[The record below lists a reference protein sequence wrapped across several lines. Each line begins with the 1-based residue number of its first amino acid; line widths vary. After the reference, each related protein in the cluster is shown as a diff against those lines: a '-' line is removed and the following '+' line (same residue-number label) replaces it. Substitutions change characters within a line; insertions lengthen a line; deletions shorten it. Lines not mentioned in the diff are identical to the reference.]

1 VAKTILV
8 VDDEEDV
15 CRMLKI
21 ALEKHGF
28 VVETADNGQQALDQI
43 ERRRPD
49 LVLLDLKMPRRN
61 GYQLFAQLKSDERLH
76 AIPIIVI
83 TALTQGSDR
92 EDEEWARRMGAEGF
106 LTKPFDLDEMA
117 RRVEEMV
124 AKLL

>member
-1 VAKTILV
+1 MAKTILV

-15 CRMLKI
+15 CWMLKI

-28 VVETADNGQQALDQI
+28 VVETADNGQEALDQI
-43 ERRRPD
+43 ERRPPD